1 MARTRPPRVQTDPM
15 ANSPSSDE
23 QKDKFKAA
31 LEAKK
36 AKGGHSG
43 TGAQASG
50 GAGKGHSSR
59 EGGKREFRRKSG
71 G

>member
-1 MARTRPPRVQTDPM
+1 MAKDTDKTPTPQDDQR
-15 ANSPSSDE
+15 A
-23 QKDKFKAA
+23 KFEAA

-36 AKGGHSG
+36 HKTGHGSA
-43 TGAQASG
+43 AQNSG
-50 GAGKGHSSR
+50 GGSGAAHDHSSR

>member
-1 MARTRPPRVQTDPM
+1 MAKDTDKTPT
-15 ANSPSSDE
+15 PQDE
-23 QKDKFKAA
+23 QRAKFEAA

-36 AKGGHSG
+36 HKTGHGSA
-43 TGAQASG
+43 AQNSG
-50 GAGKGHSSR
+50 GGSGAAHDHSSR

>member
-1 MARTRPPRVQTDPM
+1 MAKDTDKTP
-15 ANSPSSDE
+15 SPQDD
-23 QKDKFKAA
+23 QRAKFEAA

-36 AKGGHSG
+36 HKTGHGSA
-43 TGAQASG
+43 AQNSG
-50 GAGKGHSSR
+50 GGSGAAHDHSSR

>member
-1 MARTRPPRVQTDPM
+1 MAKDTDKTPT
-15 ANSPSSDE
+15 AQDD
-23 QKDKFKAA
+23 QRAKFEAA

-36 AKGGHSG
+36 HKTGHGSA
-43 TGAQASG
+43 AQNSG
-50 GAGKGHSSR
+50 GGSGAAHDHSSR

>member
-1 MARTRPPRVQTDPM
+1 MAKDTDKTPTPQDDQR
-15 ANSPSSDE
+15 A
-23 QKDKFKAA
+23 KFEAA

-36 AKGGHSG
+36 HKTGHGSA
-43 TGAQASG
+43 AQNSG
-50 GAGKGHSSR
+50 GSGGVHEHSSR

>member
-1 MARTRPPRVQTDPM
+1 MAKDTDKTPTPEDDQR
-15 ANSPSSDE
+15 A
-23 QKDKFKAA
+23 KFEAA

-36 AKGGHSG
+36 HKTGHGSA
-43 TGAQASG
+43 AQNSG
-50 GAGKGHSSR
+50 GGSGAAHDHSSR

>member
-1 MARTRPPRVQTDPM
+1 MA
-15 ANSPSSDE
+15 
-23 QKDKFKAA
+23 KDIDKTPTEIDDQRAKFEAA

-36 AKGGHSG
+36 HKSGHGSA
-43 TGAQASG
+43 THNSG
-50 GAGKGHSSR
+50 GGSGAAHDHSSR

>member
-1 MARTRPPRVQTDPM
+1 MAQKPTNPP
-15 ANSPSSDE
+15 SDADA
-23 QKDKFKAA
+23 QRDQFKAA

-43 TGAQASG
+43 HAHDAAG
-50 GAGKGHSSR
+50 GPGKGHSSR

>member
-1 MARTRPPRVQTDPM
+1 MAKDTDKTPTLEDDQR
-15 ANSPSSDE
+15 A
-23 QKDKFKAA
+23 KFEAA

-36 AKGGHSG
+36 HKTGHGSA
-43 TGAQASG
+43 AQNSG
-50 GAGKGHSSR
+50 GGSGAAHDHSSR

>member
-1 MARTRPPRVQTDPM
+1 MAQDTDKTPTPEDDQR
-15 ANSPSSDE
+15 A
-23 QKDKFKAA
+23 KFEAA

-36 AKGGHSG
+36 HKTGHGSA
-43 TGAQASG
+43 AQNSG
-50 GAGKGHSSR
+50 GGSGAAHDHSSR

>member
-1 MARTRPPRVQTDPM
+1 MAKDTGKTPTPE
-15 ANSPSSDE
+15 DE
-23 QKDKFKAA
+23 QRAKFEAA

-36 AKGGHSG
+36 HKSGHGSA
-43 TGAQASG
+43 AQNSG
-50 GAGKGHSSR
+50 GGSGAAHDHSSR